1 MASKAMVRILR
12 YERTML
18 ESFML
23 LTAKVLALLPLLLL
37 LLLLLPPQHP
47 TSLLGLAS
55 TDAVS

>member
-23 LTAKVLALLPLLLL
+23 LTAKVLALLS
-37 LLLLLPPQHP
+37 LLLLPPQHP
-47 TSLLGLAS
+47 TSSLGLAS
-55 TDAVS
+55 TEAVS